1 MNTGN
6 EKIILIDGFNLL
18 SRGYFATAFNKE
30 PHELQRNEQGRYVNA
45 VNVFMTKIFQLIR
58 EQSPTAVH
66 VSWDGKRSDILRT
79 KAYDQY
85 KAQRNDLPEPLVDQ
99 YHYLAEILQELKIP
113 QSAAPGYEADDI
125 MGTLAKRWAKEVT
138 GQAVLYSNDRDLFQ
152 LIDEHI
158 TQRVAKK
165 KTEIDYTLT
174 LFQEEFDLQ
183 PSQWV
188 DVKAL
193 LGDSSDNIPGC
204 PGVGEKSAFPLIRTY
219 KNLNGVYQAV
229 ANDSLDASF
238 KRYKNK
244 LIKGEEL
251 ARISYDLATIETDVP
266 LINDMSLDQ
275 LNIAFSHADAQD
287 IMRDHGLRKPASF

>member
-1 MNTGN
+1 MNQTN

-30 PHELQRNEQGRYVNA
+30 PHELQRNEKGRYVNA

-58 EQSPTAVH
+58 EQSPSAIH
-66 VSWDGKRSDILRT
+66 VSWDGKRGDILRT

-99 YHYLAEILQELKIP
+99 YHYLVDILEELNIP

-125 MGTLAKRWAKEVT
+125 MGTLAKRWGNEVK

-152 LIDEHI
+152 LIDDRI

-165 KTEIDYTLT
+165 KMEIDYTLA
-174 LFQEEFDLQ
+174 LFKEEFDLH

-204 PGVGEKSAFPLIRTY
+204 PGVGEKSAYPLIRTY
-219 KNLNGVYQAV
+219 KNLDGVYQAI
-229 ANDSLDASF
+229 ASDSLDASF
-238 KRYKNK
+238 KRYKTK
-244 LIKGEEL
+244 LINGEQM
-251 ARISYDLATIETDVP
+251 ARISYELATIETDVP
-266 LINDMSLDQ
+266 LIKDLSLEDLQ
-275 LNIAFSHADAQD
+275 LNFSYLDAQD
-287 IMRDHGLRKPASF
+287 TMHDHGLRRPATF